1 MKKYWPYL
9 LGAGLVAWYFS
20 KLKKASEAIKVNLS
34 DIKLKKGKGLSLPI
48 LELNFDIQN
57 PTGTTVN
64 VVGVT
69 GDVYV
74 NDQYLS
80 NVSNL
85 NAVQIPSNGS
95 IVYTVDVKT
104 SAIDAFNSVI
114 SLIKAKKEGKSK
126 GLYLKANLD
135 VNVDGILY
143 PITIDRKVI

>member
-20 KLKKASEAIKVNLS
+20 KLKKASESIKVNLS

-48 LELNFDIQN
+48 LELNFDILN

-64 VVGVT
+64 VLGVT